1 MIMKKLILTFA
12 LILTCS
18 AYTMQAQ
25 RVSVNI
31 NIGSQPAWGPVGYD
45 YVDYYYMP
53 DIDCYYSVNQ
63 GLFFYMNAGRWVGVR
78 YLPYAYRNYDF
89 YTMYK
94 VVLVG
99 HDPWMYNNRHRREYA
114 RYRGYRTQPV
124 IRYSRDVRYRN
135 SRNND
140 IIWYDRR
147 SNDRRDNRHDNRYDR
162 GRSGNGRYSS
172 GRHDNNSRYDNKRDD
187 SRYTNGRTN
196 RIDDNRRDDKK
207 YDRNRNENKRSS
219 GTRES
224 SKTDSRS
231 SRSGQSSGSYYT
243 QTSSRSGDR
252 TSNNSRS
259 ASESSRSGSSRSSRR

>member
-1 MIMKKLILTFA
+1 MKKLILTFA

-78 YLPYAYRNYDF
+78 YLPYAYKNYDF

-99 HDPWMYNNRHRREYA
+99 HDPWMCNNRHRREYA

-124 IRYSRDVRYRN
+124 IRYSRDVRYP
-135 SRNND
+135 
-140 IIWYDRR
+140 
-147 SNDRRDNRHDNRYDR
+147 
-162 GRSGNGRYSS
+162 
-172 GRHDNNSRYDNKRDD
+172 
-187 SRYTNGRTN
+187 NGRTN
-196 RIDDNRRDDKK
+196 RVDNNRNDDKK
-207 YDRNRNENKRSS
+207 SDRNRNENKRSS

-224 SKTDSRS
+224 SKSNSRS

-259 ASESSRSGSSRSSRR
+259 SAESSRSGSSRSDRR

>member
-1 MIMKKLILTFA
+1 MKKLILTFA

-78 YLPYAYRNYDF
+78 YLPYAYKNYDF

-140 IIWYDRR
+140 VIWYDRR
-147 SNDRRDNRHDNRYDR
+147 SNDRHDNRHDNRYDR
-162 GRSGNGRYSS
+162 GRSDNGRYSS
-172 GRHDNNSRYDNKRDD
+172 GRHDNKRDD

-196 RIDDNRRDDKK
+196 RVDNNRNDDKK
-207 YDRNRNENKRSS
+207 SDRNRNENKRSS

-224 SKTDSRS
+224 SKSNSRS

-259 ASESSRSGSSRSSRR
+259 SAESSRSGSSRSDRR

>member
-1 MIMKKLILTFA
+1 MKKLILTFA

-140 IIWYDRR
+140 VIWYDRR
-147 SNDRRDNRHDNRYDR
+147 SNDRHDNRYDR
-162 GRSGNGRYSS
+162 GRSDNGRYSS
-172 GRHDNNSRYDNKRDD
+172 GRHDNKRDD

-196 RIDDNRRDDKK
+196 RVDNNRNDDKK
-207 YDRNRNENKRSS
+207 SDRNRNENKRSS

-224 SKTDSRS
+224 SKSDSRS

-259 ASESSRSGSSRSSRR
+259 SAESFRSGSSRSDRR

>member
-140 IIWYDRR
+140 VIWYDRR
-147 SNDRRDNRHDNRYDR
+147 SNDRHDNRHDNRYDR
-162 GRSGNGRYSS
+162 GRSDNGRYSS
-172 GRHDNNSRYDNKRDD
+172 GRHDNKRDD

-196 RIDDNRRDDKK
+196 RVDNNRNDDKK
-207 YDRNRNENKRSS
+207 SDRNRNENKRSS

-224 SKTDSRS
+224 SKSDSRS

-259 ASESSRSGSSRSSRR
+259 SAESFRSGSSRSDRR

>member
-1 MIMKKLILTFA
+1 MKKLILTFA

-140 IIWYDRR
+140 VIWYDRR
-147 SNDRRDNRHDNRYDR
+147 SNDRHDNRYDR
-162 GRSGNGRYSS
+162 GRSDNGRYSS
-172 GRHDNNSRYDNKRDD
+172 GRHDNKRDD

-196 RIDDNRRDDKK
+196 RVDNNRNDDKK
-207 YDRNRNENKRSS
+207 SDRNRNENKRSS

-224 SKTDSRS
+224 SKSDSRS

-259 ASESSRSGSSRSSRR
+259 SAESSRSGSSRSDRR

>member
-1 MIMKKLILTFA
+1 MKKLILTFA
-12 LILTCS
+12 LMLTCS

-140 IIWYDRR
+140 VIWYDRR
-147 SNDRRDNRHDNRYDR
+147 SNDRHDNRYDR
-162 GRSGNGRYSS
+162 GRSDNGRYSS
-172 GRHDNNSRYDNKRDD
+172 GRHDNKRDD

-196 RIDDNRRDDKK
+196 RVDNNRNDDKK
-207 YDRNRNENKRSS
+207 SDRNRNENKRSS
-219 GTRES
+219 DTRES
-224 SKTDSRS
+224 SKSDSRS

-259 ASESSRSGSSRSSRR
+259 SAESSRSGSSRSDRR

>member
-140 IIWYDRR
+140 VIWYDRR
-147 SNDRRDNRHDNRYDR
+147 SNDRHDNRHDNRYDR
-162 GRSGNGRYSS
+162 GRSDNGRYSS
-172 GRHDNNSRYDNKRDD
+172 GRHDNKRDD

-196 RIDDNRRDDKK
+196 RVDNNRNDDKK
-207 YDRNRNENKRSS
+207 SDRNRNENKRSS

-224 SKTDSRS
+224 SKSDSRS

-259 ASESSRSGSSRSSRR
+259 SSESSRSGSSRSDRR

>member
-1 MIMKKLILTFA
+1 MKKLILTFA

-63 GLFFYMNAGRWVGVR
+63 GLFFYLNAGRWVGVR

-140 IIWYDRR
+140 VIWYDRR
-147 SNDRRDNRHDNRYDR
+147 SNDRHDNRHDNRYDR
-162 GRSGNGRYSS
+162 GRSDNGRYSS
-172 GRHDNNSRYDNKRDD
+172 GRYDNKRDD

-196 RIDDNRRDDKK
+196 RVDN
-207 YDRNRNENKRSS
+207 NRNENKRSS

-224 SKTDSRS
+224 SKSDSRS

-259 ASESSRSGSSRSSRR
+259 SSESSRSGSSRSDRR

>member
-140 IIWYDRR
+140 VIWYDRR
-147 SNDRRDNRHDNRYDR
+147 SNDRHDNRHDNRYDR
-162 GRSGNGRYSS
+162 GRSDNGRYSS
-172 GRHDNNSRYDNKRDD
+172 GRHDNKRDD

-196 RIDDNRRDDKK
+196 RVDNNRNDDKK
-207 YDRNRNENKRSS
+207 SDRNRNENKRSS

-224 SKTDSRS
+224 SKSDSRS

-259 ASESSRSGSSRSSRR
+259 SAESSRSGSSRSDRR

>member
-1 MIMKKLILTFA
+1 MKKLILTFA

-140 IIWYDRR
+140 VIWYDRR
-147 SNDRRDNRHDNRYDR
+147 SNDRHDNRHDNRYDR
-162 GRSGNGRYSS
+162 GRSDNGRYSS
-172 GRHDNNSRYDNKRDD
+172 GRHDNKRDD

-196 RIDDNRRDDKK
+196 RVDN
-207 YDRNRNENKRSS
+207 NRNENKRSS

-224 SKTDSRS
+224 SKSDSRS

-259 ASESSRSGSSRSSRR
+259 SAESSRSGSSRSDRR

>member
-140 IIWYDRR
+140 VIWYDRR
-147 SNDRRDNRHDNRYDR
+147 SNDRHDNRYDR
-162 GRSGNGRYSS
+162 GRSDNGRYSS
-172 GRHDNNSRYDNKRDD
+172 GRHDNKRDD

-196 RIDDNRRDDKK
+196 RVDNNRNDDKK
-207 YDRNRNENKRSS
+207 SDRNRNENKRSS

-224 SKTDSRS
+224 SKSDSRS

-259 ASESSRSGSSRSSRR
+259 SAESFRSGSSRSDRR

>member
-1 MIMKKLILTFA
+1 MKKLILTFA

-18 AYTMQAQ
+18 AYTLQAQ

-140 IIWYDRR
+140 VIWYDRR
-147 SNDRRDNRHDNRYDR
+147 SNDRHDNRHDNRYDR
-162 GRSGNGRYSS
+162 GRSDNGRYSS
-172 GRHDNNSRYDNKRDD
+172 GRHDNKRDD

-196 RIDDNRRDDKK
+196 RVDNNRNDDKK
-207 YDRNRNENKRSS
+207 SDRNRNENKRSS

-224 SKTDSRS
+224 SKSDSRS

-259 ASESSRSGSSRSSRR
+259 SAESSRSGSSRSDRR

>member
-1 MIMKKLILTFA
+1 MKKLILTFA

-78 YLPYAYRNYDF
+78 YLPYAYKNYDF

-99 HDPWMYNNRHRREYA
+99 HDPWMCNNRHRREYA

-140 IIWYDRR
+140 VIWYDRR
-147 SNDRRDNRHDNRYDR
+147 SNDRHDNRHDNRYDR
-162 GRSGNGRYSS
+162 GRSDNGRYSS
-172 GRHDNNSRYDNKRDD
+172 GRHDNKRDD

-196 RIDDNRRDDKK
+196 RVDNNRNDDKK
-207 YDRNRNENKRSS
+207 SDRNRNENKRSS

-224 SKTDSRS
+224 SKSNSRS

-259 ASESSRSGSSRSSRR
+259 SAESSRSGSSRSDRR

>member
-1 MIMKKLILTFA
+1 MKKLILTFA

-140 IIWYDRR
+140 VIWYDRR
-147 SNDRRDNRHDNRYDR
+147 SNDRHDNRHDNRYDR
-162 GRSGNGRYSS
+162 GRSDNGRYSS
-172 GRHDNNSRYDNKRDD
+172 GRHDNKRDD

-196 RIDDNRRDDKK
+196 RVDNNRNDDKK
-207 YDRNRNENKRSS
+207 SDRNRNENKRSS

-224 SKTDSRS
+224 SKSDSRS

-259 ASESSRSGSSRSSRR
+259 SAESSRSGSSRSDRR

>member
-1 MIMKKLILTFA
+1 MKKLILTFA

-140 IIWYDRR
+140 VIWYDRR
-147 SNDRRDNRHDNRYDR
+147 SNDRHDNRHDNRYDR
-162 GRSGNGRYSS
+162 GRSDNGRYSS
-172 GRHDNNSRYDNKRDD
+172 GRHDNKRDD

-196 RIDDNRRDDKK
+196 RVDNNRNDDKK
-207 YDRNRNENKRSS
+207 SDRNRNENKRSS

-224 SKTDSRS
+224 SKSDSRS

-259 ASESSRSGSSRSSRR
+259 SAESFRSGSSRSDRR